1 MNFCIAANT
10 RVTGL
15 ATLWL
20 GLELEL
26 SRAGES
32 RPTGSRPLPC
42 RAGGLNFIEKV
53 LNAAAAPNEIGG
65 WLAARLRAANVGAV
79 LRHLDC
85 GHDTC

>member
-26 SRAGES
+26 ELS
-32 RPTGSRPLPC
+32 RPYGTWGEWESVEIDWLSPAALSSVWTGFRRKHSTSTATAPGRIASR
-42 RAGGLNFIEKV
+42 RSAGLY
-53 LNAAAAPNEIGG
+53 ASQ
-65 WLAARLRAANVGAV
+65 
-79 LRHLDC
+79 
-85 GHDTC
+85 